1 MVSISIHGPKIKEV
15 SKWTHKDGTVYYV
28 LRMVDD
34 TGSEIDLYI
43 DNIDLFTA
51 EIENTVLASLVEH
64 ESKY

>member
-15 SKWTHKDGTVYYV
+15 SRWTHKDGTVYYV

-43 DNIDLFTA
+43 NDIDLFTT
-51 EIENTVLASLVEH
+51 EIETTIFAKLVEH
-64 ESKY
+64 ESRY